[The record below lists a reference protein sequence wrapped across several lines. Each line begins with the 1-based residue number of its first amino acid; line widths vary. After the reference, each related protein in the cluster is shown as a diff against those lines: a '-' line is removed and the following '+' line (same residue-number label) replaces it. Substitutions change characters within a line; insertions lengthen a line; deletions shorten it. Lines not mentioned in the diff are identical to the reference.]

1 MLKANPHYLVTIM
14 SVLDSPG
21 SQHVEV
27 TAPMPESFM
36 YDAAVQYDSPFT
48 QALTGNVMI
57 DTILRVGVAAKLVT
71 QAMTAQI
78 WQGST
83 ETELGLELEFQ
94 AEIDPATEVRD
105 PIVSLLRLVT
115 PSTDFEGLIT
125 SPGPKIDSAVMQDFV
140 AAAGKVGSVVTDSF
154 STGSIPGSKEIGSI
168 LNTSTTSTS
177 GAGNGAANAQP
188 SSSQTLGTVDY
199 YKSKVR
205 DQISVRVG
213 NYAFFDSVVITS
225 VQKTYESQFDAI
237 TGLPYY
243 AKVAIR
249 FKPLFMVTQADLN
262 KIFNP
267 PPANGGPTSNSTLP
281 MNGSNGALT
290 SGGGFG
296 ASIGGQPVSTTDG
309 LSTIAGQ
316 MGDPRPTPSSTAPT
330 GGWDRGSPSIRDRID
345 AGGYPKKVS

>member
-1 MLKANPHYLVTIM
+1 MLNANPNYLVTIM

-21 SQHVEV
+21 QQHISV
-27 TAPMPESFM
+27 TAPMPETFM
-36 YDAAVQYDSPFT
+36 YDASVQYDSPFT

-94 AEIDPATEVRD
+94 AETNPATEVRD

-115 PSTDFEGLIT
+115 ASTDFEGLIT
-125 SPGPKIDSAVMQDFV
+125 SPGPKIDSAIMQDFV
-140 AAAGKVGSVVTDSF
+140 SAAKKVGSSIADSF
-154 STGSIPGSKEIGSI
+154 SSFSLPGTKELGSI
-168 LNTSTTSTS
+168 LNTGITSIQPS
-177 GAGNGAANAQP
+177 GQGAANAQP

-205 DQISVRVG
+205 DQISIRIG

-225 VQKTYESQFDAI
+225 VQKTYESQFDAL

-249 FKPLFMVTQADLN
+249 FKPLFMITQSDLN
-262 KIFNP
+262 KIFFP
-267 PPANGGPTSNSTLP
+267 PPSSGAPTSGSTLP
-281 MNGSNGALT
+281 LNGTN
-290 SGGGFG
+290 
-296 ASIGGQPVSTTDG
+296 ISTTAALGSLSG
-309 LSTIAGQ
+309 LSPAAGQ
-316 MGDPRPTPSSTAPT
+316 TGDPRNFLSNAIDTVSSTAK
-330 GGWDRGSPSIRDRID
+330 SIASRVGQEIS
-345 AGGYPKKVS
+345 AGFPLKF

>member
-1 MLKANPHYLVTIM
+1 MLKANPNYLVTIM

-21 SQHVEV
+21 VPHVEV

-105 PIVSLLRLVT
+105 QIMALLRLVT

-125 SPGPKIDSAVMQDFV
+125 SPGPKIDSAIMQDFV
-140 AAAGKVGSVVTDSF
+140 SAGSRALDVIGDAFSSGSL
-154 STGSIPGSKEIGSI
+154 PGAKEVGSI

-177 GAGNGAANAQP
+177 GAGNGTATAQP
-188 SSSQTLGTVDY
+188 SSNQTLGTVDY

-205 DQISVRVG
+205 DQISIRVG

-225 VQKTYESQFDAI
+225 VQKTYESQFDAV

-249 FKPLFMVTQADLN
+249 FKPLFMVTQADLT

-267 PPANGGPTSNSTLP
+267 PPAGGGPTSGSTLP
-281 MNGSNGALT
+281 LGGSTVAGGVALG
-290 SGGGFG
+290 SL
-296 ASIGGQPVSTTDG
+296 DG
-309 LSTIAGQ
+309 LSPAAGQ
-316 MGDPRPTPSSTAPT
+316 AGDPRNFLDRAVDTARQIGTAAVDTASRVGKEIASAFPIKL
-330 GGWDRGSPSIRDRID
+330 S
-345 AGGYPKKVS
+345 